1 MLVWLNKFY
10 LLAKNKEVYAKMFT
24 EHVTELGEAY
34 VEFLQTADCEISL
47 NQLAFSKT
55 RNLNNF
61 KINQAIHVKLCGD
74 VGWVI
79 LSLLS

>member
-1 MLVWLNKFY
+1 MPPV
-10 LLAKNKEVYAKMFT
+10 KNKDVHTKMFT
-24 EHVTELGEAY
+24 QHMTELGVAY
-34 VEFLQTADCEISL
+34 AEFLQTADFVISG

-61 KINQAIHVKLCGD
+61 KTNQTIHVKLCRD